1 VEEEMSEPHVG
12 NGRYGWN
19 AETRDFVLTAIANVR
34 REMLLLNEERDKRYT
49 ERARAQD
56 TAVATALSTSGEAIN
71 KAEKNTREWQ
81 VSANEWRGSMNDRE
95 AKFLAKEE
103 AALMVGAL
111 NERVRKLESLTNMT
125 QGRSQGMSA
134 LGIAVYFAASGLMSI
149 AAVLISIIHH

>member
-1 VEEEMSEPHVG
+1 VEEEMPEPHVG

-49 ERARAQD
+49 ERAGAQD
-56 TAVATALSTSGEAIN
+56 KAVAAALSASG
-71 KAEKNTREWQ
+71 EWQ